1 MRVLGDLGLEATE
14 ARPARD
20 ELRFAAVLRVGSRR
34 LLVEV
39 RRDVRDR
46 DAEDLV
52 EDLPADSIV
61 VADRF
66 SPKARVLFDQHQ
78 VGWLDRRGHLRL
90 VLPPGIFIDKDVAPL
105 VLEGRGRTANLF
117 TAVGLDVALALLLE
131 PAGQL
136 GIREISRRTG
146 ASAGRVSELLG
157 ELGRQGLVNRDRTP
171 AIPDLFEA
179 VVGAWHPQWVALG
192 RTPAT
197 DPALRLAG
205 IQAAIRHGAPLAVTQ
220 GWAPEFYV
228 RDEFALR
235 RVVRTYPPD
244 LGQSIFPLAQVA
256 VCPSRYAFDQ
266 SGEADHE
273 HPIVNHVVAALD
285 LAQDQGRGREALE
298 QWNPPG
304 IIRVW

>member
-1 MRVLGDLGLEATE
+1 VRVLGDLGLEATE

-131 PAGQL
+131 PASSGSGRSPDGPVPPRAGFQ
-136 GIREISRRTG
+136 SFW
-146 ASAGRVSELLG
+146 AS
-157 ELGRQGLVNRDRTP
+157 
-171 AIPDLFEA
+171 
-179 VVGAWHPQWVALG
+179 
-192 RTPAT
+192 
-197 DPALRLAG
+197 
-205 IQAAIRHGAPLAVTQ
+205 
-220 GWAPEFYV
+220 
-228 RDEFALR
+228 
-235 RVVRTYPPD
+235 
-244 LGQSIFPLAQVA
+244 
-256 VCPSRYAFDQ
+256 
-266 SGEADHE
+266 
-273 HPIVNHVVAALD
+273 
-285 LAQDQGRGREALE
+285 
-298 QWNPPG
+298 
-304 IIRVW
+304 